1 MEIITYQDKFKIQII
16 DMILN
21 IQNNEAKIN
30 LPLEEQPD
38 LQDIPNYYEK
48 NDGVFLVAIE
58 NDEVIGT
65 IALMNYNN
73 GNGVLKKFFVKKE
86 YRNKGIGRVLFST
99 LHTFAKD
106 HGFHTVL
113 LDTPSVAKDSHRF
126 YEKSGFRK
134 ISENE
139 LPFKYEYPDRNSIV
153 FRIDL

>member
-126 YEKSGFRK
+126 YEKSHK
-134 ISENE
+134 Q
-139 LPFKYEYPDRNSIV
+139 
-153 FRIDL
+153 